1 MTTYEIIFR
10 LLMAIVIAGGIGYER
25 ESRNRPAGFRTHILV
40 CVGAA
45 VIAMIQIQAVDDSL
59 KKVIEN
65 PMLASAVKSDV
76 GRMGAQVVSGI
87 GFLGAGAIIH
97 EKGSIKGLTTAASLW
112 VVACIGLAVGMGYY
126 ALAILS
132 GVSVIAILGIL
143 KRFESKFL
151 YKGKIMKIEIQYD
164 DEKFQ
169 VQVLN
174 DYFNR
179 KKIKIK
185 NIEYSIEDEDE
196 ESEDYNHHIK
206 TSLYTIL
213 VPKYIKSGEVL
224 HDIMENDFIIKV
236 SIL

>member
-65 PMLASAVKSDV
+65 PILASAVKSDV

-126 ALAILS
+126 VLAILS

-224 HDIMENDFIIKV
+224 HDIMGNDFIIKV
-236 SIL
+236 SVL

>member
-126 ALAILS
+126 VLAILS

-224 HDIMENDFIIKV
+224 HDIMGNDFIIKV
-236 SIL
+236 SVL

>member
-1 MTTYEIIFR
+1 
-10 LLMAIVIAGGIGYER
+10 
-25 ESRNRPAGFRTHILV
+25 
-40 CVGAA
+40 
-45 VIAMIQIQAVDDSL
+45 
-59 KKVIEN
+59 
-65 PMLASAVKSDV
+65 
-76 GRMGAQVVSGI
+76 
-87 GFLGAGAIIH
+87 
-97 EKGSIKGLTTAASLW
+97 
-112 VVACIGLAVGMGYY
+112 
-126 ALAILS
+126 
-132 GVSVIAILGIL
+132 
-143 KRFESKFL
+143 
-151 YKGKIMKIEIQYD
+151 MKIEIQYD

-224 HDIMENDFIIKV
+224 HDIMGNDFIIKV
-236 SIL
+236 SVL

>member
-126 ALAILS
+126 VLAILS

-196 ESEDYNHHIK
+196 ELEDYNPHIK

-224 HDIMENDFIIKV
+224 HDIMGNDFIIKV
-236 SIL
+236 SVL